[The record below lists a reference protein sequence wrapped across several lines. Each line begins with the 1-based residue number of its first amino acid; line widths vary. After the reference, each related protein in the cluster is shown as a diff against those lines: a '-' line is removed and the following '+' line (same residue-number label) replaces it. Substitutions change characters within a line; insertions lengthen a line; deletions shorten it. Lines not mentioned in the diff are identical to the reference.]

1 MIKLLMLILA
11 GFVVYSMIQGIIR
24 PKENRGGK
32 IPRNRSRDGEKMV
45 EDPHCGTFIPIGD
58 AVSATING
66 QQRHFCSKK
75 CLKAY
80 KKAN

>member
-1 MIKLLMLILA
+1 MIKLLILILL
-11 GFVVYSMIQGIIR
+11 GFVGYSMIQGIIS
-24 PKENRGGK
+24 PKEKRGRK
-32 IPRNRSRDGEKMV
+32 APRNRSRDGEQMV

-80 KKAN
+80 KKAH